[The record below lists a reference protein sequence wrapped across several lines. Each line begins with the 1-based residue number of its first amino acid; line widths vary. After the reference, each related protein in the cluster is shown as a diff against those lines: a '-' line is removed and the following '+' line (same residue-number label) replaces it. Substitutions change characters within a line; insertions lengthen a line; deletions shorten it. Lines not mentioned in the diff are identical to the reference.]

1 METEKRVIESA
12 ISHYLIKN
20 PSDVQIAYE
29 RGFQKKAVE
38 LSKLFEEHYP
48 NVSTMSDIEIMRIF
62 RYFMG
67 KAAETC
73 IADELYQSDKERICN
88 ITYLLSDVDNEYFKI
103 NIPAHYMFELSD
115 LAMHYLLPI
124 KEDVEYMRSEK
135 DLMSSLSSAI
145 VYWQVVAYS
154 HAHLRKAYTAHGKYE
169 NNSIKTLDEIR
180 ICAFKGMLQ
189 NLSSNGWK
197 IEKMNYLLSNP
208 WNVIAKYKDKDYAL
222 LLRTNH
228 GLFKA
233 SIAIEDLEKLV
244 DYVKGEKDKKFSVGY
259 ILINIE
265 SADEQHQS
273 DKVIITGDKMKFEIT
288 DLQLYDQKEQE

>member
-20 PSDVQIAYE
+20 SSDVQIAYE

-154 HAHLRKAYTAHGKYE
+154 HAHLRKAYTAHGKYD

>member
-1 METEKRVIESA
+1 
-12 ISHYLIKN
+12 
-20 PSDVQIAYE
+20 
-29 RGFQKKAVE
+29 
-38 LSKLFEEHYP
+38 
-48 NVSTMSDIEIMRIF
+48 MRIF

-154 HAHLRKAYTAHGKYE
+154 HAHLRKAYTAHGKYD

-222 LLRTNH
+222 LLRINH

>member
-1 METEKRVIESA
+1 
-12 ISHYLIKN
+12 
-20 PSDVQIAYE
+20 
-29 RGFQKKAVE
+29 
-38 LSKLFEEHYP
+38 
-48 NVSTMSDIEIMRIF
+48 
-62 RYFMG
+62 
-67 KAAETC
+67 
-73 IADELYQSDKERICN
+73 
-88 ITYLLSDVDNEYFKI
+88 
-103 NIPAHYMFELSD
+103 
-115 LAMHYLLPI
+115 MHYLLPI

-145 VYWQVVAYS
+145 VYWQVVVYS
-154 HAHLRKAYTAHGKYE
+154 HAHLRKAYTAHGKYD

>member
-12 ISHYLIKN
+12 ISHYLIKS

-154 HAHLRKAYTAHGKYE
+154 HAHLRKAYTAHGKYD

>member
-38 LSKLFEEHYP
+38 LSKLFKEQYP

-103 NIPAHYMFELSD
+103 NIPAHYMFELNRRP
-115 LAMHYLLPI
+115 LRRAA
-124 KEDVEYMRSEK
+124 RSCVRACGPRP
-135 DLMSSLSSAI
+135 DGSQSARSRR
-145 VYWQVVAYS
+145 W
-154 HAHLRKAYTAHGKYE
+154 LRAC
-169 NNSIKTLDEIR
+169 R
-180 ICAFKGMLQ
+180 RAF
-189 NLSSNGWK
+189 
-197 IEKMNYLLSNP
+197 
-208 WNVIAKYKDKDYAL
+208 
-222 LLRTNH
+222 
-228 GLFKA
+228 
-233 SIAIEDLEKLV
+233 
-244 DYVKGEKDKKFSVGY
+244 
-259 ILINIE
+259 
-265 SADEQHQS
+265 
-273 DKVIITGDKMKFEIT
+273 
-288 DLQLYDQKEQE
+288 